1 MPQLPFYGKNMKP
14 TEPFFIAK
22 TKWYCK
28 KETEKW
34 LLLGIDALALTLAFY
49 LAAVVV
55 TGTAH
60 LMSSPVPHRWSLGE
74 HVGVKSALVL
84 YVITLSAFW
93 AKGHYSK
100 RRPYANE
107 VREVLIIMAM
117 LALVDVALVFFGGLD
132 LSRSEIVTTWLM
144 APCLLLLC
152 RAALKKLLG
161 AMGGWQRPMVIIGYG
176 DNALQTARAFDDE
189 RMMGYTLTAFVVPD
203 DRERKLDSYV
213 GSNGRLI
220 PCITLG
226 SVPERTL
233 AHLGNPHIVLAL
245 EAGGIDTYQDIIQ
258 RLGRH
263 SRNIQIVPSLRG
275 LPLYGMEVNHFFAHE
290 VLLLTVRNNLARR
303 FPQLVKRMFD
313 LVVSLT
319 VLLVGLPVL
328 LWIALRV
335 SASGRPVFY
344 GHTRVGRHNKPFPCY
359 KFRTME
365 INADQLLA
373 DLLARDPEARAEWQ
387 KDFKLKNDPRVTPIG
402 QFLRKTSLDELP
414 QLWNVIKG
422 EMSLVGP
429 RPVVDAELARYGNQV
444 EYYLEANPGITG
456 LWQISGRNDISYDE
470 RVYLDAWYVKNWSL
484 FSDIVI
490 LFKTVKVIFKKDG
503 AY

>member
-1 MPQLPFYGKNMKP
+1 MKP
-14 TEPFFIAK
+14 TEPFFLIK

-28 KETEKW
+28 KEAEKW
-34 LLLGIDALALTLAFY
+34 LLMAVDALALVLAFG
-49 LAAVVV
+49 LAAMLVSG
-55 TGTAH
+55 TGLLDAQR
-60 LMSSPVPHRWSLGE
+60 PHRWNIHD
-74 HVGVKSALVL
+74 HVGVKTSIALL
-84 YVITLSAFW
+84 IMTLGAFW
-93 AKGHYSK
+93 GKGHYSK
-100 RRPYANE
+100 RRPYSNE
-107 VREVLIIMAM
+107 VREVLATVAV
-117 LALVDVALVFFGGLD
+117 LALVDVALVFFGRWD
-132 LSRSEIVTTWLM
+132 MARAEIIATWLL
-144 APCLLLLC
+144 APCLVLLNRTL
-152 RAALKKLLG
+152 LKKLLRSI
-161 AMGGWQRPMVIIGYG
+161 GGWQRPMVIIGYG

-203 DRERKLDSYV
+203 DRERKLDSYI
-213 GSNGRLI
+213 SRNGRLI

-226 SVPERTL
+226 AAPERTL

-245 EAGGIDTYQDIIQ
+245 EQGGIETYQEIIQ

-263 SRNIQIVPSLRG
+263 SQDMQIVPSVKG

-303 FPQLVKRMFD
+303 FPQLVKRIFD

-319 VLLVGLPVL
+319 VMVVGFPVL
-328 LWIALRV
+328 LWIAAKV
-335 SASGRPVFY
+335 AASGQPVFY
-344 GHTRVGRHNKPFPCY
+344 GHQRIGRHNKPFPCY
-359 KFRTME
+359 KFRTMAP
-365 INADQLLA
+365 NAEQLLA
-373 DLLARDPEARAEWQ
+373 DLLARDPEAKAEWDR
-387 KDFKLKNDPRVTPIG
+387 DFKLKNDPRITPIG
-402 QFLRKTSLDELP
+402 HFLRKTSLDELP
-414 QLWNVIKG
+414 QLWNVLKG

-429 RPVVDAELARYGNQV
+429 RPVVEAELERYGNQV
-444 EYYLEANPGITG
+444 DYYLEANPGITG